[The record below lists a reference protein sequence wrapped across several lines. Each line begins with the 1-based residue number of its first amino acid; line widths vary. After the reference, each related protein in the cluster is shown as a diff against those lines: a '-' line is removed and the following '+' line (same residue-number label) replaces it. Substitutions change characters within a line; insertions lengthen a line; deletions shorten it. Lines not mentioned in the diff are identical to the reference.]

1 MTRTESSSNPSRSS
15 IEGVAFFWPPPPGRS
30 VLKVE
35 FGEEFTELE
44 AEEEEDRPLPSGEL
58 VLTSVSRLPR
68 KAFVMFRK
76 DSSISGRSERWRV
89 E

>member
-1 MTRTESSSNPSRSS
+1 
-15 IEGVAFFWPPPPGRS
+15 

-44 AEEEEDRPLPSGEL
+44 AEEEEEDRPLPSGEL

-76 DSSISGRSERWRV
+76 DSSISGRSER
-89 E
+89 